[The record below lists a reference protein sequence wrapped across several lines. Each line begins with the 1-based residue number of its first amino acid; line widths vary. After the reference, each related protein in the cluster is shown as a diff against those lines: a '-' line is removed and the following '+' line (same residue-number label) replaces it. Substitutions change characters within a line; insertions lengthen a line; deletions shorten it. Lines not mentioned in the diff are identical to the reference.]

1 MPTDGASDA
10 VAAARWRG
18 ILSRGGA
25 FPLGARTR
33 IRVSGHDALRYLSGQ
48 LSNDVKKLQSGQAMQ
63 ALLLTAKGKLNAVVF
78 AWPEGDA
85 VIVETDPGKFE
96 NLEARL
102 SRYIVADD
110 VELQDISPDFAGW
123 HIFGPAAGQVSGLKI
138 NRMGEPGIDSSE
150 EPALDI
156 LRLSPEEY
164 ELLRITNG
172 IPQWDREIDEDTLPH
187 EACLEETAVDFH
199 KGCYVGQETVSRLQ
213 SVGRP
218 NRRLATLLG
227 DFPPG
232 EGYKLTT
239 ESGAP
244 AGIITSA
251 AMHFELAKTAA
262 LAYVQTRLTDNS
274 FLVTD
279 ESGAPLGHAHRH
291 NFRSKPE

>member
-1 MPTDGASDA
+1 MPTEGLSDA
-10 VAAARWRG
+10 VAAARWRD

-33 IRVSGHDALRYLSGQ
+33 IRVSGQDALRYLSGQ
-48 LSNDVKKLQSGQAMQ
+48 LSNDVKRLHPGEAMQ

-78 AWPEGDA
+78 AWQEEDS
-85 VIVETDPGKFE
+85 VIVETEAGKFE
-96 NLEARL
+96 DLEARL

-110 VELQDISPDFAGW
+110 VELQDISPDSAGW
-123 HIFGPAAGQVSGLKI
+123 HVFGQAASQVSGLKI
-138 NRMGEPGIDSSE
+138 NRIGEPGIDSTE
-150 EPALDI
+150 EPSSDV
-156 LRLSPEEY
+156 LRLTPAEY
-164 ELLRITNG
+164 DLLRITSG
-172 IPQWDREIDEDTLPH
+172 IPQWGREIDEDTLPH
-187 EACLEETAVDFH
+187 EARLEEAAVDFH

-232 EGYKLTT
+232 EGLKLTT
-239 ESGAP
+239 ESGAS
-244 AGIITSA
+244 AGVITSA
-251 AMHFELAKTAA
+251 ALHFELAKTAA

-279 ESGAPLGHAHRH
+279 ESGAPLGHAQRH